1 VWFPQVPAD
10 HLRFPIWEPS
20 HQLALTEDLEF
31 HVFELPKF
39 TKSADALRSGL
50 EIWLYFLPHAE
61 KMDTEALPQALRGP
75 LVARAI
81 EELTMVS
88 QTELERARY
97 EARRKA
103 QLDQNTWLKAAH
115 QEGLTEGRQSGLKE
129 GRTQG
134 EWIGAIHLCERL
146 LNRPETP
153 TTELEGLPLVELAII
168 AAELEHD
175 VSNGK

>member
-97 EARRKA
+97 EARRTA
-103 QLDQNTWLKAAH
+103 QLDHNTRLKAARL
-115 QEGLTEGRQSGLKE
+115 E
-129 GRTQG
+129 G
-134 EWIGAIHLCERL
+134 EWIGAIHAWEQL
-146 LNRPETP
+146 LDRPETP
-153 TTELEGLPLVELAII
+153 ITELASLSLAELAK
-168 AAELEHD
+168 AAADLKQEVL
-175 VSNGK
+175 KRR